1 MIDSKEFLT
10 GFLQY
15 LQSYYGAASGR
26 APVTEHANLPKLPLF
41 QQTNATPEFPGE
53 MMPSMGQPQEMT
65 ADPAGMAQQLN
76 GLFPGP
82 YDRMN

>member
-1 MIDSKEFLT
+1 MMIDSKEFVA

-15 LQSYYGAASGR
+15 LQSYYGGASGR
-26 APVTEHANLPKLPLF
+26 APATEHANLPKLPLF
-41 QQTNATPEFPGE
+41 QDTTDRVEFPGE
-53 MMPSMGQPQEMT
+53 MMGQGMEQGLSMEP
-65 ADPAGMAQQLN
+65 DGMAQQLN